1 MYLKQI
7 ASHVVDKYVID
18 KSRNQQILEHV
29 QQIEKSEANASAN
42 TDGRYPCRAR
52 GCNKTFAHDGK
63 LRKHHVESFSLN
75 SFVINSNQCEED
87 RDDML
92 AYQKAL
98 LDYGMLILNF
108 WDAIAEGDEER
119 IFRCLK
125 YFLMYLK
132 HQGRSSTKYALEG
145 LYFMF
150 QVQALL
156 SPRAAHRLVWNRSVK
171 NKRGSS
177 NIPLDLML
185 EFYNRIIKEAVK
197 KLGPG
202 ASAKSLDRISNSL
215 GFTSD
220 LMKVFD
226 SSMSVF
232 KRSGKH
238 VKSSSKNDTEK
249 IVNSLVENRAFTFT
263 SGRMYKSYAHVKPS
277 IISGFNLQQLYQWI
291 NEHKKFMIFYR
302 RAR

>member
-1 MYLKQI
+1 MI
-7 ASHVVDKYVID
+7 CV
-18 KSRNQQILEHV
+18 
-29 QQIEKSEANASAN
+29 
-42 TDGRYPCRAR
+42 
-52 GCNKTFAHDGK
+52 
-63 LRKHHVESFSLN
+63 
-75 SFVINSNQCEED
+75 
-87 RDDML
+87 

-108 WDAIAEGDEER
+108 LDAIAEGDGEF
-119 IFRCLK
+119 FRCWK

-145 LYFMF
+145 LYLMF
-150 QVQALL
+150 QVHALL

-202 ASAKSLDRISNSL
+202 ASAKS
-215 GFTSD
+215 
-220 LMKVFD
+220 
-226 SSMSVF
+226 
-232 KRSGKH
+232 
-238 VKSSSKNDTEK
+238 
-249 IVNSLVENRAFTFT
+249 
-263 SGRMYKSYAHVKPS
+263 YAHVKPS
-277 IISGFNLQQLYQWI
+277 IISGLNLQQLYQWI
-291 NEHKKFMIFYR
+291 NEHKSFMIFYR